1 MFYLKQNLPRW
12 ERTLRV
18 ALGMLIAAGAV
29 ASLPASSAL
38 LWAALAAAA
47 TLALTGFVGFC
58 PACAMAGRKP
68 LRKGP

>member
-38 LWAALAAAA
+38 LWAALATAA

-58 PACAMAGRKP
+58 PACAMVGRKP
-68 LRKGP
+68 LRKAP

>member
-18 ALGMLIAAGAV
+18 ALGTLIAAGAV
-29 ASLPASSAL
+29 ASLPAGSVL

-58 PACAMAGRKP
+58 PACAMVGRKP
-68 LRKGP
+68 LRKAP